1 MSNDSPFRTSISG
14 AGPKIGLWYAPL
26 LQTFCAC
33 SGSGV
38 RAQASA
44 RASALRGVPLS
55 IVRRY
60 IKYGPFIVAAF
71 LVVQYFIQQ
80 KAHMVLIV
88 ESASTKMEIAYA
100 RKVPS
105 DKFTACEASTAAMVI
120 DNARAAA
127 AATQAV

>member
-1 MSNDSPFRTSISG
+1 
-14 AGPKIGLWYAPL
+14 
-26 LQTFCAC
+26 
-33 SGSGV
+33 
-38 RAQASA
+38 
-44 RASALRGVPLS
+44 VPLS

>member
-1 MSNDSPFRTSISG
+1 MR
-14 AGPKIGLWYAPL
+14 KRLAPL
-26 LQTFCAC
+26 LQTLCPC
-33 SGSGV
+33 SGQPQACV
-38 RAQASA
+38 RARASA